1 MKIDENFITSYN
13 EPVYV
18 KIANTSANTN
28 EYQGKALLVS
38 LNPCILVEK
47 LENKLKEYYSIV
59 LSAIDFKSMQ
69 QIRYIEWFPT
79 KMQVMI
85 LSHQMFTWS
94 KLVKDA
100 QSDEYM
106 KYIKEVIKLPSG
118 LEWYNVKK
126 NQKFFNSTNQKWLPF
141 SLKGTTDIAI
151 LTKGYLGCMDQ
162 KYVRFRIVI
171 ELKKVGN
178 VDAKAHFQTQGELI
192 TANHWSNHKV
202 LAILQECIDVE
213 SSDFKKNL
221 KFEDDYP
228 FIKRRKLN
236 TTNIGASDVVDLN
249 DFVNVCPR

>member
-1 MKIDENFITSYN
+1 
-13 EPVYV
+13 
-18 KIANTSANTN
+18 
-28 EYQGKALLVS
+28 
-38 LNPCILVEK
+38 
-47 LENKLKEYYSIV
+47 
-59 LSAIDFKSMQ
+59 
-69 QIRYIEWFPT
+69 
-79 KMQVMI
+79 MI

-192 TANHWSNHKV
+192 TANHWSNHK
-202 LAILQECIDVE
+202 ILQECIDVE

-249 DFVNVCPR
+249 DFVNVCPSESVSLIYDACGMAIYQIEIKYKNNLPLLLIVGWKVLMPFIAKENKCSNAKVFEAYSIAIDVSINNVFNIYIYWSVY